1 MAKQAGNWAE
11 TVEQYL
17 AEGRSV
23 SGGKGAQK
31 ADDQRKQELDMQQ
44 KAFDMQKKQL
54 DDLKSAFSKYTTQN
68 IGFDPAQYAAMQTQ
82 AMNQNTSTFGSA
94 GNQVRSALLAR
105 GSGGGNLPVGGDYV
119 RGISGLMGAQASD
132 LSGNLNSLRIQNAQ
146 QALTNRFNAG
156 SLLSGNAATL
166 TGTQGVAGAGAS
178 SALGDYI
185 KAKNSGFLQSFAS
198 GLGSGLSGGL
208 SAGLTGGIGTAFKGL
223 WPSGGPSTGGV

>member
-1 MAKQAGNWAE
+1 MAKRAGNWTE
-11 TVEQYL
+11 TVERYL
-17 AEGRSV
+17 SEGRGV
-23 SGGKGAQK
+23 SGGKGGDTANS
-31 ADDQRKQELDMQQ
+31 QRQQELKMQQ
-44 KAFDMQKKQL
+44 TAFDAQQKQL
-54 DDLKSAFSKYTTQN
+54 ADLKSAFSKYTTQN
-68 IGFDPAQYAAMQTQ
+68 IGFDPSQYAAMQTQ
-82 AMNQNTSTFGSA
+82 AMNQNTGTFGAA

-185 KAKNSGFLQSFAS
+185 KAKNSGFLSSFAS
-198 GLGSGLSGGL
+198 GLGSGLGGGL
-208 SAGLTGGIGTAFKGL
+208 SAGITGGIGTAASSIGNGQYG
-223 WPSGGPSTGGV
+223 W